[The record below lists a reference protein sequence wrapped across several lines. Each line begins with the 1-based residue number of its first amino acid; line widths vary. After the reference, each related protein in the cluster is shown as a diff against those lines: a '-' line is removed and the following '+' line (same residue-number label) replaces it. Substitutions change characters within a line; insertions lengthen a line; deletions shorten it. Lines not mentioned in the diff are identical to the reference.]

1 MAEACFDLKGSMA
14 AFTVLDLSVYH
25 PERFA
30 RQLAKTTAQAPKFF
44 RQAPVIISLEKLDAC
59 DLPIDVLLSQCREFG
74 LEPLAFRGGE
84 DWRQAVEKTG
94 LSLLSPNV
102 ETKKEEADPA
112 PANVST
118 PAKRVTTSKIVT
130 MPVRSG
136 QQVYAAGTDLIVL
149 APVSQGAE
157 ILADGNIHVYGPLR
171 GRALA
176 GVSGDTNARIFCHS
190 LEAELISIGGVF
202 KLSEDLQNDVWK
214 QPVQAYLDE
223 GHLHVR
229 KL

>member
-1 MAEACFDLKGSMA
+1 MGEACFDLKGSMA

-44 RQAPVIISLEKLDAC
+44 RQAPVIISLEKLDAN

-84 DWRQAVEKTG
+84 NWREAVEKTG
-94 LSLLSPNV
+94 LSLLSPNLESRKV
-102 ETKKEEADPA
+102 AQDNGASSSAKNPNRPA
-112 PANVST
+112 Q
-118 PAKRVTTSKIVT
+118 SKVIKL
-130 MPVRSG
+130 PVRSG
-136 QQVYAAGTDLIVL
+136 QQVYAPGTDLIVL

-176 GVSGDTNARIFCHS
+176 GVTGDTQARIFCQS

-202 KLSEDLQNDVWK
+202 MLSEDLQQNVWK

-223 GHLHVR
+223 GHLHVI